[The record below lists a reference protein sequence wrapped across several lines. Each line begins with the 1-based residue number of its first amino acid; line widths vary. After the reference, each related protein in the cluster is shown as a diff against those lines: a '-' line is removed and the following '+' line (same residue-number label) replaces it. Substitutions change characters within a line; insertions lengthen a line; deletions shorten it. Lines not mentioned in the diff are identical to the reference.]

1 MKFRTELKITPF
13 ERAISYQDRLLAIGS
28 CFADEVGQRLS
39 ADKFRATCN
48 PLGTLF
54 NPLSILGLME
64 RAEADR
70 RFTEEEVQQH
80 PSGGAFLF
88 GLPTRFTASEG
99 GELLLR
105 ANEALRQTRACF
117 KEADHLLVTFGTAY
131 IYRLAATGE
140 VVANCHKQPHD
151 LFRRERL
158 TVNQIVEPWA
168 EFIKQHPDKQFI
180 LTVSPIRH
188 LGDGLEGN
196 AISKSILR
204 LAAEQLVEQ
213 LPNVHYFPAYEL
225 LLDDLRDYRFY
236 ADDLCHPSRQ
246 AVEYIYEKF
255 AEAAF
260 TPETL
265 ELRGRLRGLTAF
277 AAHRPFDPSKE
288 QYRSECQRIIEQMEA
303 QVATNNLDFSAEIAL
318 LKGRL

>member
-1 MKFRTELKITPF
+1 MKFRTELKIAPF
-13 ERAISYQDRLLAIGS
+13 PRPIGYRDSILSIGS

-64 RAEADR
+64 RATADR
-70 RFTEEEVQQH
+70 LFTAEEVQQH

-88 GLPTRFTASEG
+88 GLPTRFTASES
-99 GELLLR
+99 GELLLT
-105 ANEALRQTRACF
+105 ANKALRQTRTCF
-117 KEADHLLVTFGTAY
+117 EEADHLLVTFGTAY

-140 VVANCHKQPHD
+140 VVVNCHKQPHD

-168 EFIKQHPDKQFI
+168 EFIKQHPNKQFI

-196 AISKSILR
+196 AVSKSILR
-204 LAAEQLVEQ
+204 LAVDQLVEQ

-265 ELRGRLRGLTAF
+265 ELQGRLRALTAF

-288 QYRSECQRIIEQMEA
+288 QYRNECLRHIERMEA
-303 QVATNNLDFSAEIAL
+303 EEQANNLDFSAEIAL

>member
-1 MKFRTELKITPF
+1 MKFRTELKIAPF
-13 ERAISYQDRLLAIGS
+13 PRPIGYRDSILSMGS
-28 CFADEVGQRLS
+28 CFADEVGQRLCT
-39 ADKFRATCN
+39 DKFRATCN

-54 NPLSILGLME
+54 NPLSIWGLLE
-64 RAEADR
+64 RAAADR
-70 RFTEEEVQQH
+70 PFTEEEVQHH
-80 PSGGAFLF
+80 PSGSTFLF
-88 GLPTRFTASEG
+88 GLPTRFTATES
-99 GELLLR
+99 GELLCK
-105 ANEALRQTRACF
+105 ANEALRQTRRCF
-117 KEADHLLVTFGTAY
+117 EEANHLIVTFGTAY
-131 IYRLAATGE
+131 IYRLTATGE

-158 TVNQIVEPWA
+158 TVNQIVEPWV
-168 EFIKQHPDKQFI
+168 EFIKQYPDKQFI

-204 LAAEQLVEQ
+204 LAVEQLAEQ
-213 LPNVHYFPAYEL
+213 LPNVRYFPAYEL

-265 ELRGRLRGLTAF
+265 ALQGRLRALTAF
-277 AAHRPFDPSKE
+277 AAHRPFDPSSG
-288 QYRSECQRIIEQMEA
+288 QYRSECLRHIERMEEEERA
-303 QVATNNLDFSAEIAL
+303 NNLDFSAEIAL

>member
-1 MKFRTELKITPF
+1 MKFRTELKIAPF
-13 ERAISYQDRLLAIGS
+13 PRPIGYRDSILSIGS

-64 RAEADR
+64 RATADR
-70 RFTEEEVQQH
+70 LFTAEEVQQH

-88 GLPTRFTASEG
+88 GLPTRFTASES
-99 GELLLR
+99 GELLLT
-105 ANEALRQTRACF
+105 ANKALRQTRTCF
-117 KEADHLLVTFGTAY
+117 EEADHLLVTFGTAY

-140 VVANCHKQPHD
+140 VVVNCHKQPHD

-168 EFIKQHPDKQFI
+168 EFIKQHPNKQFI

-196 AISKSILR
+196 AVSKSVLR
-204 LAAEQLVEQ
+204 LAVDQLVEQ
-213 LPNVHYFPAYEL
+213 LPNAHYFPAYEL

-265 ELRGRLRGLTAF
+265 ELQGRLRALTAF

-288 QYRSECQRIIEQMEA
+288 QYRNECLRHIERMEA
-303 QVATNNLDFSAEIAL
+303 EEQANNLDFSAEIAL

>member
-1 MKFRTELKITPF
+1 M
-13 ERAISYQDRLLAIGS
+13 
-28 CFADEVGQRLS
+28 
-39 ADKFRATCN
+39 
-48 PLGTLF
+48 
-54 NPLSILGLME
+54 
-64 RAEADR
+64 
-70 RFTEEEVQQH
+70 
-80 PSGGAFLF
+80 
-88 GLPTRFTASEG
+88 
-99 GELLLR
+99 
-105 ANEALRQTRACF
+105 
-117 KEADHLLVTFGTAY
+117 
-131 IYRLAATGE
+131 
-140 VVANCHKQPHD
+140 ANCHKQPHD

-168 EFIKQHPDKQFI
+168 EFAKQHPDKQFI

-196 AISKSILR
+196 AVSKSILR
-204 LAAEQLVEQ
+204 LAVEQLAEQ
-213 LPNVHYFPAYEL
+213 LPNVRYFPAYEL

-265 ELRGRLRGLTAF
+265 ELRGRLRALTAF

-288 QYRSECQRIIEQMEA
+288 QYRNECLRHIERMEA
-303 QVATNNLDFSAEIAL
+303 EEQANNLDFSAEIAL

>member
-1 MKFRTELKITPF
+1 MKFRTELKIAPF
-13 ERAISYQDRLLAIGS
+13 PRPIGYRDSILSIGS

-64 RAEADR
+64 RATADR
-70 RFTEEEVQQH
+70 LFTAEEVQQH

-88 GLPTRFTASEG
+88 GLPTRFTASES
-99 GELLLR
+99 GELLLT
-105 ANEALRQTRACF
+105 ANKALRQTRTCF
-117 KEADHLLVTFGTAY
+117 EEADHLLVTFGTAY

-140 VVANCHKQPHD
+140 VVVNCHKQPHD

-168 EFIKQHPDKQFI
+168 EFIKQHPNKQFI

-196 AISKSILR
+196 AVSKSILR
-204 LAAEQLVEQ
+204 LAVDQLVEQ
-213 LPNVHYFPAYEL
+213 LPNAHYFPAYEL

-265 ELRGRLRGLTAF
+265 ELRGRLRALTAF

-288 QYRSECQRIIEQMEA
+288 QYRNECLRHIERMEA
-303 QVATNNLDFSAEIAL
+303 EEQANNLDFSAEIAL

>member
-80 PSGGAFLF
+80 PSGDSFLF
-88 GLPTRFTASEG
+88 GLPTRFTATEG

-105 ANEALRQTRACF
+105 ANEALRQTRTCF

-168 EFIKQHPDKQFI
+168 EFAKRYPDKQFI

-188 LGDGLEGN
+188 LSDGLEVN
-196 AISKSILR
+196 AISKSVLR
-204 LAAEQLVEQ
+204 LAVDQLVEQ

-265 ELRGRLRGLTAF
+265 ELQGRLRALTAF
-277 AAHRPFDPSKE
+277 AAHHPFDPSKE
-288 QYRSECQRIIEQMEA
+288 QYRSECRRIIERMEA
-303 QVATNNLDFSAEIAL
+303 QVATNNLDFSTEIAL

>member
-1 MKFRTELKITPF
+1 MKFRTELKIAPF
-13 ERAISYQDRLLAIGS
+13 PRPIGYRDSILSIGS

-48 PLGTLF
+48 SLGTLF

-64 RAEADR
+64 RATADR
-70 RFTEEEVQQH
+70 LFTAEEVQQH

-88 GLPTRFTASEG
+88 GLPTRFTASES
-99 GELLLR
+99 GELLLT
-105 ANEALRQTRACF
+105 ANKALRQTRTCF
-117 KEADHLLVTFGTAY
+117 EEADHLLVTFGTAY

-140 VVANCHKQPHD
+140 VVVNCHKQPHD

-168 EFIKQHPDKQFI
+168 EFIKQHPNKQFI

-196 AISKSILR
+196 AVSKSVLR
-204 LAAEQLVEQ
+204 LAVDQLVEQ
-213 LPNVHYFPAYEL
+213 LPNAHYFPAYEL

-265 ELRGRLRGLTAF
+265 ELQGRLRALTAF

-288 QYRSECQRIIEQMEA
+288 QYRNECLRHIERMEA
-303 QVATNNLDFSAEIAL
+303 EEQANNLDFSAEIAL